1 MEERNPIFSNTD
13 ELKEWLLNVHEK
25 YFIELK
31 KAQELPNAF
40 WETYSSF
47 CNTSGGIIVL
57 GVVEG
62 MPQNDIQG
70 VGNVSKTITSLWDQL
85 SNKTKV
91 SFRNIT
97 NEDVTEYKL
106 DDDKTVILVNVKEA
120 PEGMKPVYINDKLEN
135 TWIRTGDGDRRA
147 TKEEI
152 ATFMRNAQPSQDDVV
167 LDVFGMDDLDSD
179 SVLSFKERV
188 NKRYPKKKFLE
199 MNNESFLIEIGG
211 AIKDRITGEFK
222 LKRGTLLF
230 LGKVNSIREV
240 YPHYHVDY
248 FNRRGNNSRWLDR
261 ITDDEPSDYEMNL
274 YNFYTITQAKISILL
289 KESFELDQYQL
300 RIPFSDFDETV
311 RECLVNCI
319 AHADYVQGYPS
330 IKVEVFDGWFKFVNP
345 GKMLVSTQ
353 QFFMGGD
360 SRPRNEIVMKY
371 FRWLGASERQGYG
384 GPLIFKTAI
393 KNDFRRPEII
403 SDIEH
408 TELKIWNIDLV
419 DSYSDLTDDEKIALR
434 YFVKNGADKSL
445 REIAPTLGLTEYRLR
460 KAVASLEDE
469 RHIIKKVGNGRAT
482 RYILEM
488 ESVEMLTHLQMAL
501 DLLKKRI

>member
-1 MEERNPIFSNTD
+1 MEERNPIFSNTN

-25 YFIELK
+25 YYIELK

-47 CNTSGGIIVL
+47 CNTAGGIIVL
-57 GVVEG
+57 GVAEG

-70 VGNVSKTITSLWDQL
+70 VGNVSKTLTSLWDQL

-91 SFRNIT
+91 NYRNIS

-106 DDDKTVILVNVKEA
+106 EGNKTVILVNVKEA

-135 TWIRTGDGDRRA
+135 TWIRTGDGDRKA

-152 ATFMRNAQPSQDDVV
+152 AAFMRNAQPSQDDLV
-167 LDVFGMDDLDSD
+167 LDTFGINDLDQD
-179 SVLSFKERV
+179 SILSFKERV
-188 NKRYPKKKFLE
+188 NKRYPKQKYLE
-199 MNNESFLIEIGG
+199 MDNESFLIEIGG
-211 AIKDRITGEFK
+211 AVKDRITGDFK
-222 LKRGTLLF
+222 IKRGTLLF

-248 FNRRGNNSRWLDR
+248 FNRKGDNPRWLDR
-261 ITDDEPSDYEMNL
+261 VTDDEPGEYEMNL
-274 YNFYTITQAKISILL
+274 FNFYTITQAKLSLSL

-311 RECLVNCI
+311 RECLVNCL

-330 IKVEVFDGWFKFVNP
+330 TKIEVFDGWFKFVNP
-345 GKMLVSTQ
+345 GKMLVSTR
-353 QFFMGGD
+353 QFLMGGD

-393 KNDFRRPEII
+393 KNDFRRPEIV

-419 DSYSDLTDDEKIALR
+419 DSYPDLSNDEKIVLR

-460 KAVASLEDE
+460 KAVTSLEED

-482 RYILEM
+482 RYVLEM
-488 ESVEMLTHLQMAL
+488 ESVEMLTHLQMAI

>member
-13 ELKEWLLNVHEK
+13 ELKEWLLSVHEK

-106 DDDKTVILVNVKEA
+106 DDDKIVILVNVKEA

-167 LDVFGMDDLDSD
+167 LDVFGMDDLDLD

-211 AIKDRITGEFK
+211 AVKDRITGEFK

-248 FNRRGNNSRWLDR
+248 FNRRGNNSRWIDR

-330 IKVEVFDGWFKFVNP
+330 TKVEVFDGWFKFVNP
-345 GKMLVSTQ
+345 GKMLVSMQ

-393 KNDFRRPEII
+393 TNDFRRPEII

-419 DSYSDLTDDEKIALR
+419 DSYPDLTDDEKIALR

-460 KAVASLEDE
+460 KAVMSLEDE